1 MDELRFDGRSVVV
14 TGAGRGLGRAYALL
28 LASRGARVVVNDL
41 GSSLVGEGVDAGPAC
56 DVVAEIQ
63 ATGGEAVANTDSVA
77 SVKGGRAIVECA
89 LDHFGTIDA
98 LIHNAGNTHGVSL
111 KEMSREDF
119 DRVVDVHLGGGFN
132 VLQPAFARMCD
143 AGYGRIVMTA
153 SINALYANYKQANYT
168 AAKAG
173 LWGLAN
179 VAAVEGAEFGVK
191 ANTIIP
197 TAVTRMA
204 AGVDTSQFPPM
215 TPEMVAPLV
224 AWMAHEKCSIS
235 GEALISV
242 AGRVARGFAG
252 ETLGVYQ
259 DDWTMEQIM
268 SDIDAIRDT
277 SNTRIG
283 SVIPSGQADHLK
295 FSFEMAAEASSMKRG
310 ELHD

>member
-41 GSSLVGEGVDAGPAC
+41 GSSLTGDGADSGPAHE
-56 DVVAEIQ
+56 VVAEIK
-63 ATGGEAVANTDSVA
+63 AAGGEAVANTDSVA
-77 SVKGGRAIVECA
+77 SVEGGRAIVECA
-89 LDHFGTIDA
+89 FDHFGSIDA
-98 LIHNAGNTHGVSL
+98 LIHNAGNTHGVPL
-111 KEMSREDF
+111 KEMNREDF
-119 DRVVDVHLGGGFN
+119 DRVVNVHLGGGFN

-153 SINALYANYKQANYT
+153 SINALYANYRQANYT

-215 TPEMVAPLV
+215 TPDMVAPMV
-224 AWMAHEKCSIS
+224 AWMAHEACSMS

-252 ETLGVYQ
+252 ETLGVYR
-259 DDWTMEQIM
+259 DDWTIEDVAANIER
-268 SDIDAIRDT
+268 IRDVADV
-277 SNTRIG
+277 RIG
-283 SVIPSGQADHLK
+283 SVIPAGQAEHLK
-295 FSFEMAAEASSMKRG
+295 FSFEMAAQARSHNG
-310 ELHD
+310 